1 MFKWKK
7 QGNNPCIEIG
17 MFDFGWMDTHT
28 QLGIPYML
36 DENTIR
42 IFFNSRTG
50 GKTRPTYV
58 DLDNSFNIVNKNEK
72 PLLEL
77 GRRGTF
83 DDCGVMFSSIVDVG
97 NKIYMYYTG
106 WNEMKSVRYH
116 NSIGLAISED
126 GGVTFYKFSDG
137 PIMDRSIYNPI
148 MVAGPYV
155 IRKSPSNWIM
165 YYLSCSEWIQG
176 TVKVEPVYDLHY
188 AISQDGIYWNIPDDS
203 SCIQGNNEAIAQPCV
218 IELNGI
224 YHMFYSYRKA
234 NDYRINRDNS
244 YRIGYAKSNDAIKW
258 ERMDELVGIDVSEN
272 GWDSEMIEYPYVV
285 RRNDKLIM
293 FYNGNGFG
301 QSGIGCAIANIRNFK

>member
-126 GGVTFYKFSDG
+126 GGGD
-137 PIMDRSIYNPI
+137 I
-148 MVAGPYV
+148 
-155 IRKSPSNWIM
+155 
-165 YYLSCSEWIQG
+165 L
-176 TVKVEPVYDLHY
+176 
-188 AISQDGIYWNIPDDS
+188 
-203 SCIQGNNEAIAQPCV
+203 
-218 IELNGI
+218 
-224 YHMFYSYRKA
+224 
-234 NDYRINRDNS
+234 
-244 YRIGYAKSNDAIKW
+244 
-258 ERMDELVGIDVSEN
+258 
-272 GWDSEMIEYPYVV
+272 
-285 RRNDKLIM
+285 
-293 FYNGNGFG
+293 
-301 QSGIGCAIANIRNFK
+301 